1 MENPPS
7 DQNQDKNREI
17 FAYLRV
23 STANQSGGLASQEL
37 AIQKYCQR
45 QGIHNYRI
53 FRDEAVSG
61 AKTSRPALDA
71 MMSEIGK
78 GKCKQLIVFAFSRFS
93 RSCTHL
99 LKSVEYLQENN
110 TRLISISED
119 FDTST
124 PIGRT
129 LLTVLGALAQL
140 ERDLVRERVMAGLQR
155 AREAGKH
162 IGRKKTRP
170 SDTIRLMLKSGMSY
184 RTIARCCSV
193 SHGSI
198 YAEKKQML
206 EEEKQK
212 KEQAEKLKEEQPTLS
227 LVTPNS
233 EEE

>member
-1 MENPPS
+1 MNTTSP
-7 DQNQDKNREI
+7 DQTEQQDNRET
-17 FAYLRV
+17 FTYLRV
-23 STANQSGGLASQEL
+23 STSTQSGGLASQEL

-45 QGIHNYRI
+45 KGIHTYRT

-71 MMSEIGK
+71 MMKEVGE

-93 RSCTHL
+93 RSCSHL
-99 LKSVEYLQENN
+99 LKSVEFLQEHN

-140 ERDLVRERVMAGLQR
+140 ERDIVRERVMDGLER
-155 AREAGKH
+155 ARLAGKH

-170 SDTIRLMLKSGMSY
+170 SETIRLMLKSGMSF
-184 RTIARCCSV
+184 RTIAKCCSC

-198 YAEKKQML
+198 YAEKKEML
-206 EEEKQK
+206 K
-212 KEQAEKLKEEQPTLS
+212 
-227 LVTPNS
+227 
-233 EEE
+233 